1 MASEQLK
8 QPFEIYEMN
17 VGRYLPKTP
26 PSRMLQLLCRC
37 GDHPVFN
44 KEVCALLNVNHSSA
58 SKLLKKLCRAGL
70 VQHSELEENGG
81 AVELT
86 DHGRKL
92 LTDLELAMRTIAAT
106 TPMQENSSS
115 ELRQPEES
123 NSEKPSNSSSP
134 IRLDEL
140 EARLGA
146 LISKLGAKPAGQS
159 EEPKSELPPKRPPKS
174 VPRRRRRQDVDM
186 DRQLSLD
193 LDSFAA

>member
-1 MASEQLK
+1 MTTAQLK

-17 VGRYLPKTP
+17 VGRYLLKTP

-70 VQHSELEENGG
+70 VQHSGLEG

-92 LTDLELAMRTIAAT
+92 LTDLELAMATIAAT
-106 TPMQENSSS
+106 TPMQERSSPECPQGAEAES
-115 ELRQPEES
+115 EQPA
-123 NSEKPSNSSSP
+123 NSSSP

-140 EARLGA
+140 EARIGT

-159 EEPKSELPPKRPPKS
+159 EEPKPELPPKLRPMPVS
-174 VPRRRRRQDVDM
+174 RRHQDVDL
-186 DRQLSLD
+186 DRQLSLS